1 MRTTRTTL
9 PRWCLILRSRGG
21 AGLLGAALGRALP
34 PAGGETRGALFAG
47 ALLLGATGE
56 PVRTGAAAG
65 RDALLDPRFLGVG
78 LLLLSTAMA

>member
-1 MRTTRTTL
+1 MRGT
-9 PRWCLILRSRGG
+9 
-21 AGLLGAALGRALP
+21 
-34 PAGGETRGALFAG
+34 LFAG